1 MKERKFIAESVKKL
15 LVSEYIRRETETSGF
30 GGMDMKRT
38 PFGTNITLYVNKPG
52 LVIGRRGSKIQEIT
66 STLERKYKVES
77 PQIEVKE
84 AESPDLNPQIVSK
97 KIALS
102 LEKGWSYRK
111 AGNTSLRRATDSH
124 VKGIMI
130 RVGGKLSGER
140 ARTQKFFYGSVK
152 YSGEPGRA
160 GMLHGFSIAKLKQ
173 GVIGVTVKI
182 LDSAYRLPD
191 EIVVNQ
197 VSQVQPVVTDQKVAT
212 KMEEVNGTEGKED
225 KRDEQGREN

>member
-102 LEKGWSYRK
+102 LEKGHRQPCE
-111 AGNTSLRRATDSH
+111 GHND
-124 VKGIMI
+124 KGW
-130 RVGGKLSGER
+130 RQ
-140 ARTQKFFYGSVK
+140 AQW
-152 YSGEPGRA
+152 
-160 GMLHGFSIAKLKQ
+160 
-173 GVIGVTVKI
+173 
-182 LDSAYRLPD
+182 
-191 EIVVNQ
+191 
-197 VSQVQPVVTDQKVAT
+197 
-212 KMEEVNGTEGKED
+212 
-225 KRDEQGREN
+225 